1 VIAHSGVRFRLL
13 GPVEV
18 WTGEG
23 WATIGAA
30 KRRAVL
36 AALLVHRGE
45 PVSTDTLI
53 EELWPDE
60 PPAKPTNLVS
70 IHIYHLRKLMGD
82 AEGTVLVTR
91 APGYQLVLA
100 PGELD
105 ADRFA
110 TLVADGRRALEDGA
124 PERAVELLGEA
135 LALWRGRALADVA
148 GTALVAAEADRLEE
162 SRAGAEELYAEACL
176 ACGRCA
182 ELVPR
187 LRRLLAD
194 HPLREKLWAL
204 LMRALC
210 GAGRQA
216 EALEM
221 YEQARKTI
229 SEELGVDPG
238 AELRQLYQQILD
250 ADGEQAVV
258 SLAVPAPPMPR
269 PPAPAQLPADISDF
283 TGRADQVDQLRG
295 LLTEAAVAE
304 GSPGAVRVVLVVGP
318 GGQGKTTLAV
328 HAAHLLRE
336 EFPDGQLYAS
346 LLGATQPA
354 DSAEVLARFLRDLG
368 ADPARIPLD
377 AEERAAH
384 YRTRL
389 AGRRML
395 VVLDDARDTDQVR
408 PLLPGSS
415 SCAVLITARYW
426 LPELAGGSVLDL
438 DVLSGDEALALFT
451 KVVGDRRV
459 TAEPAAAREVL
470 TACAGLPLAIR
481 IAGARLATRGNWSI
495 QTLASRLADERRRL
509 DELRVGNLAVRAS
522 FEVSF
527 ATLPGPATPGGP
539 APARAFRLLGLWTGP
554 SISLPAAAALL
565 GETEEA
571 TTEAL
576 DTLFD
581 AHLLESPIP
590 DRYRFHDLLR
600 VFAADR
606 ARTQEA
612 EPDRVTAVTRL
623 LTWYLHA
630 ADAAAAVISAQH
642 ARVPLGP
649 PPTRI
654 QPLAF
659 GSLEDALAWC
669 DAERPGLVAAT
680 RLAAAS
686 GQHEIAWKLA
696 AAAMSFYYRRSH
708 WSDWMAT
715 HQAGLDSARTIGD
728 RLGEAWM
735 LNNLG
740 MAYGVQH
747 MEQAVEFFEQALAI
761 SREIGDEPGQARAA
775 GGVAAAYVHLRR
787 FDDGWSAA
795 QRSLSIQRE
804 MGNRYYEAIALGHL
818 GTASRELGRYAEAVS
833 HWQMA
838 LAIFRELGQQY
849 GEADSLTEL
858 GDAYLCLDQVDR
870 AITHLREALPIQH
883 DIGDVHGEAVTLRL
897 LGLALD
903 RAGNHTEAR
912 DRLSEAVALFEKLGD
927 QAQAR
932 EARQALDDL
941 GKPGS

>member
-1 VIAHSGVRFRLL
+1 MIAHSGAIRFRLL

-18 WTGEG
+18 WTGDG
-23 WATIGAA
+23 WAKIGAA

-45 PVSTDTLI
+45 PVSIDTLI
-53 EELWPDE
+53 EELWPDG
-60 PPAKPTNLVS
+60 PPAKAANLVS
-70 IHIYHLRKLMGD
+70 IHIYHLRKLIGD
-82 AEGTVLVTR
+82 AEGQVLVTR

-110 TLVADGRRALEDGA
+110 ALVTGGRRALGGGT
-124 PERAVELLGEA
+124 PERAAELLGEA
-135 LALWRGRALADVA
+135 LGLWRGRPLADVA
-148 GTALVAAEADRLEE
+148 ATALVAAEADRLVE

-176 ACGRCA
+176 ACGRYA
-182 ELVPR
+182 EVVPR

-216 EALEM
+216 EALEV

-258 SLAVPAPPMPR
+258 SLAIPGPPPAPPAPL
-269 PPAPAQLPADISDF
+269 PAQLPADISDF
-283 TGRADQVDQLRG
+283 TGRSGQVDQLRE
-295 LLTEAAVAE
+295 LLAEVAVAD

-346 LLGATQPA
+346 LLSATQSA
-354 DSAEVLARFLRDLG
+354 DPAEVLARFLRDLG

-377 AEERAAH
+377 AEERAAR

-395 VVLDDARDTDQVR
+395 IVLDDARDTEQVR
-408 PLLPGSS
+408 PLLPGSA
-415 SCAVLITARYW
+415 SCAVLITARHW
-426 LPELAGGSVLDL
+426 LPELAGGAVLDL
-438 DVLSGDEALALFT
+438 DVLSDDEAQALFT
-451 KVVGDRRV
+451 KIVGERRV
-459 TAEPAAAREVL
+459 TAEPGATGEVL

-495 QTLASRLADERRRL
+495 QTLA
-509 DELRVGNLAVRAS
+509 G
-522 FEVSF
+522 
-527 ATLPGPATPGGP
+527 
-539 APARAFRLLGLWTGP
+539 
-554 SISLPAAAALL
+554 SISLPATAALL
-565 GETEEA
+565 GEGDEA
-571 TTEAL
+571 AAEAL
-576 DTLFD
+576 DMLFD
-581 AHLLESPIP
+581 AHLLESPEP

-600 VFAADR
+600 VYAADR
-606 ARTQEA
+606 ARTQET
-612 EPDRVTAVTRL
+612 EPDRTAAVARL
-623 LTWYLHA
+623 LTWYLHTA
-630 ADAAAAVISAQH
+630 EAAAAVISARH

-649 PPTRI
+649 PPAGV
-654 QPLAF
+654 QPLGF
-659 GSLEDALAWC
+659 GSLENALAWC
-669 DAERPGLVAAT
+669 DAERPGLMAAT
-680 RLAAAS
+680 RLAASA

-696 AAAMSFYYRRSH
+696 AALMSFYYRRSH
-708 WSDWMAT
+708 WGDWVAT
-715 HQAGLDSARTIGD
+715 HQAGLDSARALGD

-747 MEQAVEFFEQALAI
+747 MEQAVASFEQALAI
-761 SREIGDEPGQARAA
+761 FREIGDEPGEARAA
-775 GGVAAAYVHLRR
+775 GNVAQAYVDVRR
-787 FDDGWSAA
+787 FDDAWSVA
-795 QRSLSIQRE
+795 QRSLAIQRK
-804 MGNRYYEAIALGHL
+804 MGNRYSEGVVLGHL
-818 GTASRELGRYAEAVS
+818 GRASRELGRYAEAVG
-833 HWQMA
+833 HLELA

-849 GEADSLTEL
+849 GEADSLTDL
-858 GDAYLCLDQVDR
+858 GDAYLCLDQVDS
-870 AITHLREALPIQH
+870 AVTHLREALAIRH
-883 DIGDVHGEAVTLRL
+883 DIGDVHGEAVTLQS

-903 RAGNHTEAR
+903 RAGDHAQAR
-912 DRLSEAVALFEKLGD
+912 DRLAEAVRLFEELGD

-932 EARQALDDL
+932 AAAEALDGL